1 MNEQQAARWAATRA
15 KGRTRYILLYG
26 VLLWGLFTGILWS
39 IVMSAVQGWERLPLY
54 LMLALI
60 GFPIGGY
67 FFGAWTWKRAE
78 QVYQKSVS
86 SRSSA

>member
-1 MNEQQAARWAATRA
+1 MNEQQASRWAATRA

-26 VLLWGLFTGILWS
+26 VLLWGLFTGVFWS
-39 IVMSAVQGWERLPLY
+39 IAMSAVQGWERLPIY
-54 LMLALI
+54 LIGALI

-67 FFGAWTWKRAE
+67 IFGAWTWKRAE
-78 QVYQKSVS
+78 QDYQKSIS